1 MDGAVEDEDLLWGAL
16 APMTLPEKVK
26 LRGAPACCRGAAS
39 LVDQSWISRT
49 AETACV
55 FQSQITRSS
64 VVGDCAAAPA
74 TPTFPL
80 VPDPLPQPR
89 LPMSSAC
96 RLGPVQSNLGFS
108 IRRPA

>member
-1 MDGAVEDEDLLWGAL
+1 MEFR
-16 APMTLPEKVK
+16 K
-26 LRGAPACCRGAAS
+26 LRGAPGCCRGAAS

-55 FQSQITRSS
+55 FQSQLTRSS

-74 TPTFPL
+74 TPSFPL

-96 RLGPVQSNLGFS
+96 RLGPVQSNLGFFHPPTCAIPVKDTS
-108 IRRPA
+108 ALQVGRV